1 MQKPKELKVE
11 REYLVGTL
19 QQENMRLY
27 QENLNLKTIVEQLLD
42 QQKVDELEQSMEE
55 EPTDE

>member
-11 REYLVGTL
+11 QEYLVGTL

-55 EPTDE
+55 RPTE